1 MEVFL
6 SFKYQEK
13 TMKKVIV
20 LCIPLMLM
28 ACSSATVNETVA
40 EIAIEAL
47 GDVDI
52 SYHPEQCPA
61 VKNNCGVNG
70 QYEEWI

>member
-1 MEVFL
+1 MKIMTMLIL
-6 SFKYQEK
+6 S
-13 TMKKVIV
+13 
-20 LCIPLMLM
+20 LLLM

-47 GDVDI
+47 GNVDI
-52 SYHPEQCPA
+52 SYHAEQCPA

-70 QYEEWI
+70 HYEEWIQENGKLACACNN

>member
-1 MEVFL
+1 MRILTLLLL
-6 SFKYQEK
+6 SLKL
-13 TMKKVIV
+13 T
-20 LCIPLMLM
+20 

-47 GDVDI
+47 ADVDI
-52 SYHPEQCPA
+52 SYNAEQCPR

-70 QYEEWI
+70 HYQEWLQENGKLACACNK

>member
-1 MEVFL
+1 MKIMTMLIL
-6 SFKYQEK
+6 S
-13 TMKKVIV
+13 
-20 LCIPLMLM
+20 LLLM

-47 GDVDI
+47 ADVDV
-52 SYHPEQCPA
+52 SYHPEQCPV

-70 QYEEWI
+70 HYEEWIQKNGKLACACNN

>member
-1 MEVFL
+1 M
-6 SFKYQEK
+6 K
-13 TMKKVIV
+13 TMSI
-20 LCIPLMLM
+20 LMLSLMLM
-28 ACSSATVNETVA
+28 ACSSTEVA

-52 SYHPEQCPA
+52 SYNALQCPA

-70 QYEEWI
+70 HYEEWIQENGKLACACNK